1 MANLFVWYETQL
13 PDQLIDDIVKLG
25 YSEDGD
31 ISKVAHGI
39 LDTKIRRSTVKWMS
53 SNLWIGGF
61 IMSYVLRA
69 NNENFLYDIDGIE
82 GQGLQFTSYGKDGH
96 YSWHSDISVED
107 YFQPVSENNLDQRDD
122 KYVLGSSRMTDFI
135 ISNVEKP
142 RKLSFS
148 LQLSDHD
155 SYEGGN
161 LQFMSDGSHRIYN
174 APRKKGTVIIFDS
187 RIRHRVSKVRS
198 GRRESLVG
206 WVNGPRWR

>member
-69 NNENFLYDIDGIE
+69 NNENYGILIYSTNLMQVFL
-82 GQGLQFTSYGKDGH
+82 F
-96 YSWHSDISVED
+96 
-107 YFQPVSENNLDQRDD
+107 
-122 KYVLGSSRMTDFI
+122 
-135 ISNVEKP
+135 
-142 RKLSFS
+142 
-148 LQLSDHD
+148 
-155 SYEGGN
+155 
-161 LQFMSDGSHRIYN
+161 
-174 APRKKGTVIIFDS
+174 
-187 RIRHRVSKVRS
+187 
-198 GRRESLVG
+198 
-206 WVNGPRWR
+206 